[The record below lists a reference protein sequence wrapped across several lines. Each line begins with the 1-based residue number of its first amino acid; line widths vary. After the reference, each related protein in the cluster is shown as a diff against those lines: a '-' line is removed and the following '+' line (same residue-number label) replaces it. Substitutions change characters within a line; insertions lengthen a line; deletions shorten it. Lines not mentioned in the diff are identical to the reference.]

1 MKKILIAN
9 RGEIARRVI
18 KSALS
23 MGIKTVAVY
32 SDPDTQSL
40 YVQEADESYRLPG
53 ITSRETYLQSE
64 KILSIAKKTGCD
76 AIHPGYGF
84 LSENA
89 EFAQL
94 CLDSNINF
102 IGPSPE
108 AIDHLGSKT
117 NARLLAIENDVPVL
131 PGTTRGVNSFKEAIE
146 IANNINFPILLKAAA
161 GGGGK
166 GMRVVENED
175 ELEVSLKM
183 AQSESLSSFGS
194 DEVFIERY
202 ITEPRHIELQVIA
215 DKLGN
220 VLILGEREC
229 SIQRR
234 HQKVIEE
241 APSVILTPD
250 TRAKMIECAQRLIKG
265 ANYYNAGTLEF
276 LLDTDG
282 SFYFLEVNTRLQV
295 EHPVSEMVTGIDL
308 VKEQLLV
315 AMGEEISVKQKDLI
329 INGHAIECRICAEDV
344 YQNFMPSI
352 GLIRDLI
359 EPVGENIRVDS
370 SLYKGLDV
378 TPYYD
383 PMLAKLICWGENRE
397 TAIELSKKALNDF
410 HIAGI
415 KTTIPFCKYVLNHE
429 DFVSGN
435 FSTNFV
441 KKNWLNVEQDID
453 MNSMLKI
460 SQAAIISY
468 NKSIL

>member
-234 HQKVIEE
+234 HQK
-241 APSVILTPD
+241 
-250 TRAKMIECAQRLIKG
+250 
-265 ANYYNAGTLEF
+265 
-276 LLDTDG
+276 
-282 SFYFLEVNTRLQV
+282 
-295 EHPVSEMVTGIDL
+295 
-308 VKEQLLV
+308 
-315 AMGEEISVKQKDLI
+315 
-329 INGHAIECRICAEDV
+329 
-344 YQNFMPSI
+344 
-352 GLIRDLI
+352 
-359 EPVGENIRVDS
+359 
-370 SLYKGLDV
+370 
-378 TPYYD
+378 
-383 PMLAKLICWGENRE
+383 
-397 TAIELSKKALNDF
+397 
-410 HIAGI
+410 
-415 KTTIPFCKYVLNHE
+415 
-429 DFVSGN
+429 
-435 FSTNFV
+435 
-441 KKNWLNVEQDID
+441 
-453 MNSMLKI
+453 
-460 SQAAIISY
+460 
-468 NKSIL
+468 